1 MINIFAKQLLCTKM
15 FFVDLALAQGF
26 YVYLMYINNNYTN
39 MLQDPFW
46 QSSLIS
52 YTLYT
57 TSGQHFWFFFLYFL
71 SFFFDPFSSPL
82 LNCLMHVFCL
92 VIINC
97 GHYLAKHNFL
107 FRASFSCQRSIH
119 VIRLRALSL
128 QRDGGKER
136 GGILFQLN
144 APSSLHTLHAMFDGW
159 KANHFCTNKSS
170 QSQKVET
177 NPWKLLNL
185 TFRC

>member
-1 MINIFAKQLLCTKM
+1 MIQNIFFDLSLMQVLYFILIIYIYAVQ
-15 FFVDLALAQGF
+15 FIFV
-26 YVYLMYINNNYTN
+26 V
-39 MLQDPFW
+39 
-46 QSSLIS
+46 S
-52 YTLYT
+52 YHSFHIHCNLRLTWEQT
-57 TSGQHFWFFFLYFL
+57 TSEQHFSIFLLYLL
-71 SFFFDPFSSPL
+71 SFFGLFSSPL
-82 LNCLMHVFCL
+82 LKCLMHVFYL

-107 FRASFSCQRSIH
+107 FRASFSCQRSFHI
-119 VIRLRALSL
+119 IRLRALSL

-144 APSSLHTLHAMFDGW
+144 APSSLHTLHATFDGW
-159 KANHFCTNKSS
+159 KANHFCTNKSPR
-170 QSQKVET
+170 SQKVET